1 LKQLTPIPFS
11 ITVPHI
17 DPVQHARQREP
28 QNAVVLDRS
37 QQQRAAHLDALRRF
51 ARRTDISEELLVAV
65 YERERHRLA
74 VSAKVDRFV
83 DILAEKRAKRALTA
97 RKR

>member
-1 LKQLTPIPFS
+1 VLDHL
-11 ITVPHI
+11 
-17 DPVQHARQREP
+17 RQR
-28 QNAVVLDRS
+28 
-37 QQQRAAHLDALRRF
+37 RAAHLDALRRF
-51 ARRTDISEELLVAV
+51 ARRTDVSEELLVAA

-74 VSAKVDRFV
+74 AGAKVERFV

>member
-1 LKQLTPIPFS
+1 
-11 ITVPHI
+11 
-17 DPVQHARQREP
+17 
-28 QNAVVLDRS
+28 VVLDRS
-37 QQQRAAHLDALRRF
+37 QQRSAAHLDALRRF
-51 ARRTDISEELLVAV
+51 ARRIDISEELLLAA

-74 VSAKVDRFV
+74 AGAKVERFV